1 MRIGFFTDTYTPQ
14 INGVVTSI
22 SLFAAELERQG
33 HAVYIFAPTPR
44 QPRDGAH
51 VIRVP
56 SIPFVFQPEMRLAA
70 AYDARAYS
78 RVKRANLDIIH
89 SHDPFAVGIFGLA
102 MAKRC
107 RLPYVHTYHTLYP
120 EYVHYIWDTWLT
132 RELAERMSRDFCN
145 QCDTVIAPSTK
156 IREALLE
163 WGTRKPIITLPTG
176 VNTAKYGERN
186 EAEVAAFRER
196 FGIKPGERL
205 LTFVGRLGLEKNI
218 DALVDAMNFV
228 RTPGA
233 RLMVVGDGPYRA
245 DLEKH
250 AMKDHI
256 SDKVLFTGYLRRE
269 DLTNAYHASDLFFF
283 ASLSETQGLVVG
295 EALASG
301 LPVVAVNDLAIADA
315 VTDGSN
321 GFLVA
326 GDPQELARAADRVL
340 GDDDLRQRMSAQAIE
355 RAQELSIANQTQR
368 LLGVY
373 EGLLEG
379 RPVRRRIS
387 TTPRIRRIRMVRRLR
402 AFSLRGDQFV
412 RQVRSRFQD

>member
-1 MRIGFFTDTYTPQ
+1 LRIGFFTDTYTPQ

-22 SLFAAELERQG
+22 SLFANELERQG

-44 QPRDGAH
+44 QPKDGAH
-51 VIRVP
+51 VVRLPSVP
-56 SIPFVFQPEMRLAA
+56 FAFQPEMRLAA
-70 AYDARAYS
+70 AYDARAHGL
-78 RVKRANLDIIH
+78 VKRANLDIMH
-89 SHDPFAVGIFGLA
+89 SHDPFAVGVFGLA
-102 MAKRC
+102 MAKRF
-107 RLPYVHTYHTLYP
+107 RVPYVHTYHTLYP

-163 WGTRKPIITLPTG
+163 WGTRKPIVTLPTG
-176 VNTAKYGERN
+176 VNAARYAERD
-186 EAEVAAFRER
+186 EAGVTAFRTR

-218 DALVDAMNFV
+218 DALIDAMNFV

-233 RLMVVGDGPYRA
+233 KLMIVGDGPYRA
-245 DLEKH
+245 DLERH
-250 AMKDHI
+250 AKKDHI
-256 SDKVLFTGYLRRE
+256 SDKVLFCGYLRR
-269 DLTNAYHASDLFFF
+269 DDVTRAYQASDLFFF
-283 ASLSETQGLVVG
+283 SSLSETQGLVVG

-321 GFLVA
+321 GFLVPE
-326 GDPQELARAADRVL
+326 DPQALAQAADRIL
-340 GDDDLRQRMSAQAIE
+340 GDADLRQTMSAAAVL
-355 RAQELSIANQTQR
+355 RAEEVSIGNQTQR

-379 RPVRRRIS
+379 RPARRRGGTS
-387 TTPRIRRIRMVRRLR
+387 QHTRRIRVVRQLR
-402 AFSLRGDQFV
+402 ALSSRGDQLV
-412 RQVRSRFQD
+412 RQVRARFRD

>member
-22 SLFAAELERQG
+22 SLFANELERQG

-44 QPRDGAH
+44 QPKDGAH
-51 VIRVP
+51 VVRLPSVP
-56 SIPFVFQPEMRLAA
+56 FAFQPEMRLAA
-70 AYDARAYS
+70 AYDARAHGL
-78 RVKRANLDIIH
+78 VKRANLDIMH
-89 SHDPFAVGIFGLA
+89 SHDPFAVGVFGLA
-102 MAKRC
+102 MAKRF
-107 RLPYVHTYHTLYP
+107 RVPYVHTYHTLYP

-163 WGTRKPIITLPTG
+163 WGTRKPIVTLPTG
-176 VNTAKYGERN
+176 VNAARYAERD
-186 EAEVAAFRER
+186 EAGVTAFRTR

-218 DALVDAMNFV
+218 DALIDAMNFV

-233 RLMVVGDGPYRA
+233 KLMIVGDGPYRA
-245 DLEKH
+245 DLERH
-250 AMKDHI
+250 AKKDHI
-256 SDKVLFTGYLRRE
+256 SDKVLFCGYLRR
-269 DLTNAYHASDLFFF
+269 DDVTRAYQASDLFFF
-283 ASLSETQGLVVG
+283 SSLSETQGLVVG

-321 GFLVA
+321 GFLVPE
-326 GDPQELARAADRVL
+326 DPQALAQAADRIL
-340 GDDDLRQRMSAQAIE
+340 GDADLRQTMSAAAVL
-355 RAQELSIANQTQR
+355 RAEELSIGNQTQR

-379 RPVRRRIS
+379 RPARRRGGTS
-387 TTPRIRRIRMVRRLR
+387 QHTRRIRVVRQLR
-402 AFSLRGDQFV
+402 ALSSRGDQLV
-412 RQVRSRFQD
+412 RQVRARFRD

>member
-22 SLFAAELERQG
+22 SLFANELERQG

-44 QPRDGAH
+44 QPKDGAH
-51 VIRVP
+51 VVRLPSVP
-56 SIPFVFQPEMRLAA
+56 FAFQPEMRLAA
-70 AYDARAYS
+70 AYDARAHGL
-78 RVKRANLDIIH
+78 VKRANLDIMH
-89 SHDPFAVGIFGLA
+89 SHDPFAVGVFGLA
-102 MAKRC
+102 MAKRF
-107 RLPYVHTYHTLYP
+107 RVPYVHTYHTLYP

-156 IREALLE
+156 VREALLA
-163 WGTRKPIITLPTG
+163 WGTRKPIVTLPTG
-176 VNTAKYGERN
+176 VNAARYAERD
-186 EAEVAAFRER
+186 EAGVAAFRSR

-218 DALVDAMNFV
+218 DALIDAMNFV

-233 RLMVVGDGPYRA
+233 KLMIVGDGPYRA
-245 DLEKH
+245 DLERH
-250 AMKDHI
+250 AKKDHV
-256 SDKVLFTGYLRRE
+256 SDKVLFCGYLRRE
-269 DLTNAYHASDLFFF
+269 DVTHAYQASELFFF
-283 ASLSETQGLVVG
+283 SSLSETQGLVVG

-321 GFLVA
+321 GFLVPE
-326 GDPQELARAADRVL
+326 DPQALAHAADRIL
-340 GDDDLRQRMSAQAIE
+340 GDAELWRMMSAAAVS
-355 RAQELSIANQTQR
+355 RAKELSIANQTQR

-379 RPVRRRIS
+379 RPPRRRGG
-387 TTPRIRRIRMVRRLR
+387 TTPHTRRIRVVRQLR
-402 AFSLRGDQFV
+402 ALSSRGDQLV
-412 RQVRSRFQD
+412 RQVRARFRD

>member
-1 MRIGFFTDTYTPQ
+1 LRIGFFTDTYTPQ

-22 SLFAAELERQG
+22 SLFANELERQG

-44 QPRDGAH
+44 QPKDGAH
-51 VIRVP
+51 VVRLPSVP
-56 SIPFVFQPEMRLAA
+56 FAFQPEMRLAA
-70 AYDARAYS
+70 AYDARAHGL
-78 RVKRANLDIIH
+78 VKRANLDIMH
-89 SHDPFAVGIFGLA
+89 SHDPFAVGVFGLA
-102 MAKRC
+102 MAKRF
-107 RLPYVHTYHTLYP
+107 RVPYVHTYHTLYP

-163 WGTRKPIITLPTG
+163 WGTRKPIVTLPTG
-176 VNTAKYGERN
+176 VNAARYAERD
-186 EAEVAAFRER
+186 EAGVAAFRTR

-218 DALVDAMNFV
+218 DALIDAMNFV

-233 RLMVVGDGPYRA
+233 KLMIVGDGPYRA
-245 DLEKH
+245 DLERH
-250 AMKDHI
+250 AKKDHI
-256 SDKVLFTGYLRRE
+256 SDKVLFCGYLRR
-269 DLTNAYHASDLFFF
+269 DDVTRAYQASDLFFF
-283 ASLSETQGLVVG
+283 SSLSETQGLVVG

-321 GFLVA
+321 GFLVPE
-326 GDPQELARAADRVL
+326 DPQALAQAADRIL
-340 GDDDLRQRMSAQAIE
+340 GDADLRQTMSAAAVL
-355 RAQELSIANQTQR
+355 RAEELSIGNQTQR

-379 RPVRRRIS
+379 RPARRRGGTS
-387 TTPRIRRIRMVRRLR
+387 QHTRRIRVVRQLR
-402 AFSLRGDQFV
+402 ALSSRGDQLV
-412 RQVRSRFQD
+412 RQVRARFRD

>member
-22 SLFAAELERQG
+22 SLFASELERQG
-33 HAVYIFAPTPR
+33 HAVYVFAPTPR
-44 QPRDGAH
+44 QPKDGAH
-51 VIRVP
+51 VVRLP
-56 SIPFVFQPEMRLAA
+56 SVPFVFQPEMRLAA
-70 AYDARAYS
+70 AYDARAHAS
-78 RVKRANLDIIH
+78 VKRANLDIIH
-89 SHDPFAVGIFGLA
+89 SHDPFAVGVFGLA
-102 MAKRC
+102 MAKRF

-156 IREALLE
+156 IRESLLE

-176 VNTAKYGERN
+176 VNVAKYGERD
-186 EAEVAAFRER
+186 EAGVAAFRAR
-196 FGIKPGERL
+196 FGVKPQERL
-205 LTFVGRLGLEKNI
+205 LIFVGRLGLEKNI
-218 DALVDAMNFV
+218 DALVDAMHFV
-228 RTPGA
+228 RTPGVK
-233 RLMVVGDGPYRA
+233 LMIVGDGPYRA

-250 AMKDHI
+250 AKRDRV

-269 DLTNAYHASDLFFF
+269 DVTNAYHASELFFF

-301 LPVVAVNDLAIADA
+301 LPVVAVDDLAIADA
-315 VTDGSN
+315 VTDDSN
-321 GFLVA
+321 GFLVPQ
-326 GDPQELARAADRVL
+326 DPRQLAAAADRVL
-340 GDDDLRQRMSAQAIE
+340 QDPELRRRMSVAATE

-373 EGLLEG
+373 EGLMQG
-379 RPVRRRIS
+379 RPPRRRVGV
-387 TTPRIRRIRMVRRLR
+387 TPHTRRIRVVRQLR
-402 AFSLRGDQFV
+402 ALSSRGDQLV
-412 RQVRSRFQD
+412 RQVRARFRD